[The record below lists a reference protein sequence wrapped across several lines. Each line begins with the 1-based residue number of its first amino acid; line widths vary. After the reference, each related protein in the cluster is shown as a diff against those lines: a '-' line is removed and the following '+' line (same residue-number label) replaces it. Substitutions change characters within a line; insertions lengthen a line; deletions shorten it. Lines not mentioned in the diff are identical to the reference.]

1 MSTWELETRQVS
13 KHFSDGTC
21 ALQAI
26 DWGVQKGETMVI
38 IGESGSG
45 KTTLLRL
52 LNRLVEPSSGTI
64 LIQNN
69 PVTSQ
74 DPMTLR
80 RQLGYVPQSGDLF
93 PHWTIRR
100 NVCLVPQLLGWS
112 TDQQQDRCNT
122 LLTLVNLDPAQVA
135 DRYPI
140 ELSGGQRQRVAVARA
155 LASDPAIVLLDEP
168 FSALDPLTR
177 HELQE
182 QFLSLKAQLNKTM
195 VLITHDISEAFLLA
209 DRITVLK
216 DGRIHQIGTP
226 QELIDTPATPYVT
239 SLIQQDPAR
248 QHSHGI

>member
-64 LIQNN
+64 FIQNN
-69 PVTSQ
+69 LATSQ
-74 DPMTLR
+74 APMTLR
-80 RQLGYVPQSGDLF
+80 RRLGYVPQNGDLF

-112 TDQQQDRCNT
+112 TDQQQDRFNT

-155 LASDPAIVLLDEP
+155 LAADPAIVLLDEP
-168 FSALDPLTR
+168 FSALDSLTR

-182 QFLSLKAQLNKTM
+182 QFLSLKTQLQKTM
-195 VLITHDISEAFLLA
+195 VLVTHDISEAFRLG

-216 DGRIHQIGTP
+216 DGRIHQIGTS
-226 QELIDTPATPYVT
+226 QELIDTPATPYVA
-239 SLIQQDPAR
+239 SLIQQTPAR
-248 QHSHGI
+248 QR